1 MAMESVRQSALSLL
15 TRSGTSE
22 TPPVMGALAGAVQ
35 SYLDVVERIHAGIPW
50 RAAREL
56 IEATGLA
63 QAELARLL
71 GTSASTLR
79 RHLNSDDEMDPVA
92 SDRAYRI
99 ARIVVLAGELFE
111 RDADKIHSW
120 LNRPQPGLG
129 EVRPVDIMDTSEG
142 AEAVEDL
149 LVRILDGGIA

>member
-1 MAMESVRQSALSLL
+1 MDAL
-15 TRSGTSE
+15 G
-22 TPPVMGALAGAVQ
+22 GAVRT
-35 SYLDVVERIHAGIPW
+35 YLDVVERIHAGIPW

-92 SDRAYRI
+92 SDRAYRV
-99 ARIVVLAGELFE
+99 ARVVVLADELFE
-111 RDADKIHSW
+111 GDTAKVHSW

-149 LVRILDGGIA
+149 LIRILDGGIA